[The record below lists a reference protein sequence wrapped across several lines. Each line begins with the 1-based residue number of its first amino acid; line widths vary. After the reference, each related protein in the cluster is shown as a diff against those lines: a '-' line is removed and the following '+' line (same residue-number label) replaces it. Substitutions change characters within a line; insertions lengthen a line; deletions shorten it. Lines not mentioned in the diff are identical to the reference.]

1 VSERLTIEPRG
12 PFSLRAAAQF
22 AFGPTEGHAPAFDGV
37 MRLAFPIDGG
47 DGYAGVVARQPRE
60 HGAVECELHGGG
72 DAAPIERQ
80 LARVLSLDHD
90 GEAFLAVGGRDR
102 VIGEL
107 QRRYP
112 GTRPVLFHS
121 PYEAAAWSVISARRQ
136 QAQAAAVRRGLGIA
150 LGRTFELAGEQT
162 VAFPQPQRLLEAA
175 DELPGVAGEKAARLR
190 AVARAALDGS
200 LDVERLCTRS
210 DRRRRG
216 ARCRSCPGSARFY
229 AGLVVLRAGGFADA
243 RDADG
248 RAAHPGARRPL
259 LRPGGAGDARAV
271 RRDRRALAAVS
282 HLGDRC
288 SCGSPAI
295 GSHGRR
301 R

>member
-90 GEAFLAVGGRDR
+90 GEAFLEVGGRDR

-200 LDVERLCTRS
+200 LDVATLHALGPQAAWSALQEL
-210 DRRRRG
+210 
-216 ARCRSCPGSARFY
+216 PGIGPFY

-243 RDADG
+243 PMPMAEPRILAHVARYYDL
-248 RAAHPGARRPL
+248 AAPATLEQFNELAENWRPFRTWASVL
-259 LRPGGAGDARAV
+259 LRLAGDREF
-271 RRDRRALAAVS
+271 
-282 HLGDRC
+282 
-288 SCGSPAI
+288 
-295 GSHGRR
+295 GRR